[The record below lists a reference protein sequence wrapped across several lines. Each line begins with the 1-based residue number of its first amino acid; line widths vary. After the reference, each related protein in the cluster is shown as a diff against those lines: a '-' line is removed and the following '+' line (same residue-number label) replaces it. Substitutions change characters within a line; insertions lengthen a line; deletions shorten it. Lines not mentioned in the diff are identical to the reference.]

1 MKSKELVE
9 LQKIERKVMNKLN
22 THKKVEKKL
31 FDTYLEK
38 LDKWVDSESEVK
50 QNGKSRLEATSLKG
64 KSRLEETSL
73 KGKSRLEATS
83 LKGG

>member
-9 LQKIERKVMNKLN
+9 LQKIEKKVMTKLN
-22 THKKVEKKL
+22 THKKVDKKL

-38 LDKWVDSESEVK
+38 LDKWVDRESEVK
-50 QNGKSRLEATSLKG
+50 Q
-64 KSRLEETSL
+64 
-73 KGKSRLEATS
+73 KGKSRLEAYVSLNPSDCERPLGTS

>member
-9 LQKIERKVMNKLN
+9 LQKIEKKVMTKLN
-22 THKKVEKKL
+22 THKKVDKKL

-38 LDKWVDSESEVK
+38 LDKWVDRESEVK
-50 QNGKSRLEATSLKG
+50 QKG
-64 KSRLEETSL
+64 N
-73 KGKSRLEATS
+73 S